1 MPPAAF
7 RYRITFAKTEH
18 MRFTGHLDL
27 QRTWERMIRRAELP
41 IVFSRGY
48 HPRPRIEMAS
58 ALPLGFTAE
67 AEIVDL
73 YLEAPLPADELRERL
88 TSVAPPGVR
97 IGAAEEV
104 PAGAPA
110 VQTRLVAAEYRV
122 MLEPDCSR
130 EAMSDRVTALLRAER
145 VPRERKGK
153 SYDLRSLIRSIEVTE
168 DSPGSVVLVM
178 ELELAEGRTGRPD
191 EVLAALGVD
200 PMSARIC
207 RTRIIL
213 APT

>member
-1 MPPAAF
+1 
-7 RYRITFAKTEH
+7 
-18 MRFTGHLDL
+18 
-27 QRTWERMIRRAELP
+27 
-41 IVFSRGY
+41 
-48 HPRPRIEMAS
+48 
-58 ALPLGFTAE
+58 
-67 AEIVDL
+67 
-73 YLEAPLPADELRERL
+73 
-88 TSVAPPGVR
+88 
-97 IGAAEEV
+97 
-104 PAGAPA
+104 
-110 VQTRLVAAEYRV
+110 